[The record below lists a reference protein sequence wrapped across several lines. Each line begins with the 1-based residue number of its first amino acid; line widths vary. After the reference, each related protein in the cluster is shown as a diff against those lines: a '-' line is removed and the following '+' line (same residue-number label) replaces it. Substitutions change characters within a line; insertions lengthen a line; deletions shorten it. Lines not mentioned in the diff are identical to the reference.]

1 MEKRGI
7 PQRPE
12 SRDTTRIN
20 ERIRCPEV
28 RVIGNDGSQLG
39 LMPPDRALLLAREAQ
54 LDLVEIAPTATPP
67 VVKIM
72 DYGKYKYDMARKERL
87 ARKKQQSTVLK
98 GIRLSPST
106 DDHDLMTKVRLA
118 RGFIIEG
125 AKVKASIL
133 FRGRMITHQEFGV
146 KMLERM
152 ASELADV
159 AKMESPPKLEGP
171 RQMTMI
177 LTKK

>member
-1 MEKRGI
+1 MEKRGPFI
-7 PQRPE
+7 RPE
-12 SRDTTRIN
+12 NKDTTRIN

-39 LMPPDRALLLAREAQ
+39 IMPPERALELARQTEF
-54 LDLVEIAPTATPP
+54 DLVEIAPTATPP

-72 DYGKYKYDMARKERL
+72 DYGKYKYDIARKERI
-87 ARKKQQSTVLK
+87 ARKKQQNTVMK

-118 RGFIIEG
+118 RGFILEG
-125 AKVKASIL
+125 AKVKASIM

-152 ASELADV
+152 ATELADV
-159 AKMESPPKLEGP
+159 SKMEYPPKMEGP
-171 RQMTMI
+171 RMMTMI
-177 LTKK
+177 LVKK